1 MVERVQVVLAPVIWD
16 RLTVGAGVGYATLV
30 SVLLAVGYP
39 RLTPLYV
46 ICALLTAVPLAFRD
60 HLDFRAVCLLVA
72 VVLVP
77 MALFGVFFGL
87 FVYAPAALP
96 LVVAAL
102 PTPKRYQR
110 EKFVAVG
117 VVLAA
122 GLVLFAIQFARF

>member
-1 MVERVQVVLAPVIWD
+1 VVERVQVALPPVVWD

-30 SVLLAVGYP
+30 SVPLAVVYP
-39 RLTPLYV
+39 EMTPLYV

-60 HLDFRAVCLLVA
+60 HLDFRAACLLVA

-77 MALFGVFFGL
+77 VGLCGVLFGL
-87 FVYAPAALP
+87 FVYVPVALP

-102 PTPKRYQR
+102 ATPKRYQR
-110 EKFVAVG
+110 VKLVAVG

-122 GLVLFAIQFARF
+122 ILVLFAIQFAQF